1 MSLIVLICPFSFLEA
16 ATSVTTS
23 MSGIPSPRGN
33 MPNQPPQPQY
43 PAMVKMPQPQAPP
56 SAPTP
61 PLAPPHHS
69 SQQQSQSYSRSS
81 SLGYGSSGHAQSQPP
96 LQQQHQNQP
105 HYTNPNNPIYGSGM
119 VPTQDPMSRLPSTT
133 TNTSSVS
140 SSSMPRGSRP
150 TPLVTSPS
158 SASYRPSKTAT
169 TNTLASSKQ
178 REPTGRTPLPSS
190 IESKVTMQA
199 SAVAISPAIEPY
211 MAPLVGQRIQDLVA
225 NLDPSYTIDSQAQ
238 EQLLQLAD
246 DFLDKVCK
254 QSLRLATHRGST
266 VMEVQDVQMVLAKQW
281 GIVIPGLGPPILNK
295 ARVAPIP
302 STSLHS
308 VNSSK
313 QTGGTKRRSSSS
325 QKSSSASNTAQQ
337 KASKNSKQNESNHP
351 TA

>member
-1 MSLIVLICPFSFLEA
+1 
-16 ATSVTTS
+16 
-23 MSGIPSPRGN
+23 
-33 MPNQPPQPQY
+33 MPNQQLPHPQY
-43 PAMVKMPQPQAPP
+43 PGMANMPQPHAPP
-56 SAPTP
+56 TAPTP
-61 PLAPPHHS
+61 PLVPPHHS

-81 SLGYGSSGHAQSQPP
+81 SLGYGSSGHMQSQPP
-96 LQQQHQNQP
+96 LQQQHQHQP
-105 HYTNPNNPIYGSGM
+105 HYSNPNNPIYGNGM
-119 VPTQDPMSRLPSTT
+119 VPTQPDPMSRLPSTST
-133 TNTSSVS
+133 TASSVS
-140 SSSMPRGSRP
+140 SSNIPRGSRP
-150 TPLVTSPS
+150 APLVTSPS
-158 SASYRPSKTAT
+158 AAPYRPSKTAT
-169 TNTLASSKQ
+169 TNTLASSNQ
-178 REPTGRTPLPSS
+178 REPTGRTPQPSS

-211 MAPLVGQRIQDLVA
+211 MAPLVGQRIQDLVS

-254 QSLRLATHRGST
+254 QSLRLATHRGSA
-266 VMEVQDVQMVLAKQW
+266 VMEVQDVQLVLAKQW

-313 QTGGTKRRSSSS
+313 PTSGTKRRSSSS

-337 KASKNSKQNESNHP
+337 KASKNSKQNESNHS